1 MIDFKSNNI
10 NGLNFVINR
19 SNNQAKYYILNFFVN
34 MSSQSTFYF
43 IIKIMPI
50 LFKLSYIIFNF

>member
-10 NGLNFVINR
+10 NCLNFVINR
-19 SNNQAKYYILNFFVN
+19 SNNQAKYYILKFFAN

-50 LFKLSYIIFNF
+50 FLKL